1 MSKLQELIDRFCPN
15 GVEFKP
21 LGNLS
26 EESVMSGWLD
36 LSYCSDNSTTNLKK
50 GGIL

>member
-1 MSKLQELIDRFCPN
+1 MSKLQELIDRLCPD

-21 LGNLS
+21 LGALS
-26 EESVMSGWLD
+26 EESVT
-36 LSYCSDNSTTNLKK
+36 SYCSDNSTTNLKK

>member
-1 MSKLQELIDRFCPN
+1 MSKLQELIDRLCPN

-21 LGNLS
+21 LENLP
-26 EESVMSGWLD
+26 EESVTSDW
-36 LSYCSDNSTTNLKK
+36 SDNSTTNLKK

>member
-1 MSKLQELIDRFCPN
+1 MSKLQELIDHLCPN

-26 EESVMSGWLD
+26 EESVTSDW
-36 LSYCSDNSTTNLKK
+36 SDNSTTNLKK

>member
-1 MSKLQELIDRFCPN
+1 MSKLQELIDRLCPD

-21 LGNLS
+21 LGALS
-26 EESVMSGWLD
+26 EESVTSDW
-36 LSYCSDNSTTNLKK
+36 SYCSDNSTTNSKK

>member
-1 MSKLQELIDRFCPN
+1 MSKLQELIDRLCPD

-26 EESVMSGWLD
+26 EESVMSDW
-36 LSYCSDNSTTNLKK
+36 SDNSTTNLKK

>member
-1 MSKLQELIDRFCPN
+1 MSKLQEQIDRLCPN

-26 EESVMSGWLD
+26 EESVTSDW
-36 LSYCSDNSTTNLKK
+36 SDNSATNLKK

>member
-1 MSKLQELIDRFCPN
+1 MSKLQELIDRLCHN

-21 LGNLS
+21 LGALS
-26 EESVMSGWLD
+26 EESVTSYWL
-36 LSYCSDNSTTNLKK
+36 DNSTTNLKK

>member
-1 MSKLQELIDRFCPN
+1 MSKLQELIDRLCPN

-21 LGNLS
+21 LGALS
-26 EESVMSGWLD
+26 EETVTLD
-36 LSYCSDNSTTNLKK
+36 WSDNSTTNLKK

>member
-1 MSKLQELIDRFCPN
+1 MSKLQELIDRFCPE

-21 LGNLS
+21 LGEIA
-26 EESVMSGWLD
+26 EESVTSDW
-36 LSYCSDNSTTNLKK
+36 SDNSTTNLKK

>member
-1 MSKLQELIDRFCPN
+1 MSKLQELIDRLCPN

-21 LGNLS
+21 LGALS
-26 EESVMSGWLD
+26 EESVTSDRSYWL
-36 LSYCSDNSTTNLKK
+36 DNSTTNLKK

>member
-1 MSKLQELIDRFCPN
+1 MSKLQELINRFCPE

-21 LGNLS
+21 LCALS
-26 EESVMSGWLD
+26 EESVTSDW
-36 LSYCSDNSTTNLKK
+36 SDNSATNSKK

>member
-1 MSKLQELIDRFCPN
+1 MSKLQELIDRLCPD

-21 LGNLS
+21 LGALATQ
-26 EESVMSGWLD
+26 SVGKDW
-36 LSYCSDNSTTNLKK
+36 SDNSTTNLKK

>member
-1 MSKLQELIDRFCPN
+1 MSKLQELIGRLCPN

-21 LGNLS
+21 LCALS
-26 EESVMSGWLD
+26 EESVMSD
-36 LSYCSDNSTTNLKK
+36 CSDNSATNSKK

>member
-1 MSKLQELIDRFCPN
+1 MSKLQELIDRLCPN

-21 LGNLS
+21 LGALS
-26 EESVMSGWLD
+26 EESVTSD
-36 LSYCSDNSTTNLKK
+36 CSDNSATNSKK

>member
-1 MSKLQELIDRFCPN
+1 MSKLQELIDHLCPN

-26 EESVMSGWLD
+26 EELVMSD
-36 LSYCSDNSTTNLKK
+36 CSDNSATNLKK

>member
-1 MSKLQELIDRFCPN
+1 MSKLQELIDSLCPN

-21 LGNLS
+21 LGALS
-26 EESVMSGWLD
+26 EESVTSYWL
-36 LSYCSDNSTTNLKK
+36 DNSTTNLKK

>member
-1 MSKLQELIDRFCPN
+1 MSKLQELINRFCPD

-21 LGNLS
+21 LGALS
-26 EESVMSGWLD
+26 EESVTLD
-36 LSYCSDNSTTNLKK
+36 WSDNSTTNLKK

>member
-1 MSKLQELIDRFCPN
+1 MSKLQELIDHLCPN

-21 LGNLS
+21 LGALS
-26 EESVMSGWLD
+26 EESVTSDW
-36 LSYCSDNSTTNLKK
+36 SDNSTTNLKK

>member
-1 MSKLQELIDRFCPN
+1 MSKLQELIDRLCPD

-21 LGNLS
+21 LGSLS
-26 EESVMSGWLD
+26 EESVRSGW
-36 LSYCSDNSTTNLKK
+36 SDNSATNSKK

>member
-1 MSKLQELIDRFCPN
+1 MSKLQELIDRFCPE

-26 EESVMSGWLD
+26 EESVTSDW
-36 LSYCSDNSTTNLKK
+36 SDNSTTNLKK

>member
-1 MSKLQELIDRFCPN
+1 MSKLQELIDRLCPD

-21 LGNLS
+21 LCALS
-26 EESVMSGWLD
+26 EESVMSDW
-36 LSYCSDNSTTNLKK
+36 SYWWDNSTTNLRK

>member
-1 MSKLQELIDRFCPN
+1 MSKLQELIDRLCPN

-21 LGNLS
+21 LGALS
-26 EESVMSGWLD
+26 EESVMSGWT
-36 LSYCSDNSTTNLKK
+36 YCSDNSTTNLKK